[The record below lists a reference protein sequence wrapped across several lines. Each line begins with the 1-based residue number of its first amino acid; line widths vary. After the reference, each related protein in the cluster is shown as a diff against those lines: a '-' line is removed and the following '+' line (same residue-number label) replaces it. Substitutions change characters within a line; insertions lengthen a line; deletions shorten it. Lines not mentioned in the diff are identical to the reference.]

1 MNTKEMTMKGSTVTK
16 SLTIAAVIALALAV
30 APTARAG
37 EKGCSN
43 ATLQSSFGYTAT
55 GTILPAGAPPPF
67 AGPFGE
73 VGRQTFDGKGDTEA
87 IATLSANGNIIRITA
102 VGTYT
107 VNPDCSGSMTLSV
120 SPLGITSTTYF
131 VIDDDGLEI
140 RTIATDSGLVET
152 RVYRKQFQRDN
163 QQ

>member
-1 MNTKEMTMKGSTVTK
+1 MRRN
-16 SLTIAAVIALALAV
+16 I
-30 APTARAG
+30 APTALVIVFATVFVPGIVPRAQAS
-37 EKGCSN
+37 EDKGCSK
-43 ATLQSSFGYTAT
+43 ATLQGGFGYNST
-55 GTILPAGAPPPF
+55 GTLLPSYVPPPF
-67 AGPFGE
+67 AGPFAE